1 MNQRVAALVAAALAL
16 GACTWAQQA
25 QPASPAKPAPSAQ
38 PAQPAQPIAKQPQP
52 KSKAEAEA
60 VMAIFNAPD
69 IDTRIKAIEALLT
82 KFADT
87 EFKVVALQVA
97 AATYQQKNDFENMV
111 VYAERTL
118 EADPTNYAAMLML
131 ATGIAQRTREFDL
144 DREEKLARVEKYAR
158 GAQEALKTAV
168 KPNPN
173 LTDEQWEGAKKD
185 FDAQAHEAL
194 ALGAMARKKYDV
206 AIAEFKTALEVGSS
220 PDPATMVRLG
230 AVYNM
235 AAQHDNAI
243 AILDKVMAQPRCTR
257 RSSSLPRPSEPAP
270 SRRKVPPS
278 PPRPPPPRPPRRRSR
293 SKSPSPQF
301 HARGCGGARGRPGVH
316 LPEPGFPGPRAHPHL
331 ARLREESASRR

>member
-1 MNQRVAALVAAALAL
+1 MNQRVAVMIVAALAL
-16 GACTWAQQA
+16 IAFTWAQQA
-25 QPASPAKPAPSAQ
+25 QPAPAAQPAPSSQ
-38 PAQPAQPIAKQPQP
+38 PVAKQPQP
-52 KSKAEAEA
+52 KSQEEAEA

-69 IDTRIKAIEALLT
+69 VDSRIKAVETLLT
-82 KFADT
+82 KYADT

-111 VYAERTL
+111 IYSERTL
-118 EADPTNYAAMLML
+118 EADPANYAAMLML

-158 GAQEALKTAV
+158 GAQEALKTAI

-206 AIAEFKTALEVGSS
+206 AIAEFKTALEAGSS

-235 AAQHDNAI
+235 AGQYDNAV
-243 AILDKVMAQPRCTR
+243 AILDKVMAQADVHPQIKQFAQAERARAIQAKGAAKPAAPAAT
-257 RSSSLPRPSEPAP
+257 PAP
-270 SRRKVPPS
+270 
-278 PPRPPPPRPPRRRSR
+278 
-293 SKSPSPQF
+293 PQ
-301 HARGCGGARGRPGVH
+301 AEVKKP
-316 LPEPGFPGPRAHPHL
+316 
-331 ARLREESASRR
+331 

>member
-1 MNQRVAALVAAALAL
+1 MNHRVAVLIVAALAL
-16 GACTWAQQA
+16 VALTWAQQA
-25 QPASPAKPAPSAQ
+25 QPAPPAKPAESAQ
-38 PAQPAQPIAKQPQP
+38 PVAKQPQP

-69 IDTRIKAIEALLT
+69 IDTRIKAVEELLT
-82 KFADT
+82 KFADS

-111 VYAERTL
+111 IYSERTL
-118 EADPTNYAAMLML
+118 EADRGNYAAMLML
-131 ATGIAQRTREFDL
+131 AAGIAQRTREFDL

-173 LTDEQWEGAKKD
+173 LTDDQWEAAKKD

-235 AAQHDNAI
+235 AAQYDNAV
-243 AILDKVMAQPRCTR
+243 ALLDKVMAQADVHPQIKQFAQAERAR
-257 RSSSLPRPSEPAP
+257 AFQAKGAAKPAA
-270 SRRKVPPS
+270 PPATTA
-278 PPRPPPPRPPRRRSR
+278 PPQVEIKKP
-293 SKSPSPQF
+293 
-301 HARGCGGARGRPGVH
+301 
-316 LPEPGFPGPRAHPHL
+316 
-331 ARLREESASRR
+331 

>member
-1 MNQRVAALVAAALAL
+1 MNHRVAVVIVAALAL
-16 GACTWAQQA
+16 GALVWAQQA
-25 QPASPAKPAPSAQ
+25 QPAPPAKPAESAQ
-38 PAQPAQPIAKQPQP
+38 PVAKQPQP

-69 IDTRIKAIEALLT
+69 IDTRIKAVETLLT
-82 KFADT
+82 KFADS

-111 VYAERTL
+111 IYSERTL
-118 EADPTNYAAMLML
+118 EADPKNYAAMLML

-158 GAQEALKTAV
+158 GAQEALKTAI
-168 KPNPN
+168 KPNPS

-243 AILDKVMAQPRCTR
+243 AILDKVMAQPEVHPQIKQFAQAERAR
-257 RSSSLPRPSEPAP
+257 AFQAKGAAKPAAP
-270 SRRKVPPS
+270 ATTAPPQIEIKK
-278 PPRPPPPRPPRRRSR
+278 P
-293 SKSPSPQF
+293 
-301 HARGCGGARGRPGVH
+301 
-316 LPEPGFPGPRAHPHL
+316 
-331 ARLREESASRR
+331 